1 MAVLLND
8 YGEYRGNKEIYNVL
22 WEGNTCPSGT
32 GVREVVS
39 I

>member
-22 WEGNTCPSGT
+22 WEGNYLSL
-32 GVREVVS
+32 RERCS
-39 I
+39 